1 MGFDAVESKAV
12 RKVNPKYQAIT
23 VADEQTAPAAGV
35 YVNTEGKYV
44 IGVET
49 DAAFDGAKV
58 VWYGARTKALAD
70 AGTWKAMTWD
80 GAALETTIGASGSSG
95 LDPLKFRT
103 YNFLRPVSDA
113 AQDGA
118 ATVIGVIL
126 GDLR

>member
-23 VADEQTAPAAGV
+23 VADGQSAPATKL

-44 IGVET
+44 VGVET
-49 DAAFDGAKV
+49 DAAFDGAKI

-80 GAALETTIGASGSSG
+80 GDALETTIGASGSSG
-95 LDPLKFRT
+95 IDPLKFRV
-103 YNFLRPVSDA
+103 YNFLRPVSGT
-113 AQDGA
+113 AQSGA